1 MRYLSNILLKG
12 LAAVLPVGVTIY
24 LVYWFS
30 VSLERVLQPVIT
42 SLIPERFYWP
52 GMGVV
57 AGLILL
63 FFIGL
68 VVNAWLFRNLFKVG
82 ENLIERIPLIK
93 SIYSTLRDFVE
104 YFSITE
110 RRKNLKQVVL
120 LTINDMHLIGFITAE
135 EVNDIPQFQES
146 DDIVAV
152 YFPMSYQIGGYTLYL
167 SRAQLEPLDMSIED
181 AMRRVLTAGL
191 SKSNASIKSNP
202 EKAKS
207 D

>member
-42 SLIPERFYWP
+42 SVIPEKFYWP

-57 AGLILL
+57 AGLVLL

-68 VVNAWLFRNLFKVG
+68 VVNAWLVRNVFQVG

-104 YFSITE
+104 YFSTTE
-110 RRKNLKQVVL
+110 RRKNLKKVVL

-135 EVNDIPQFQES
+135 KVNDIPQFKES

-167 SRAQLEPLDMSIED
+167 PRAQLEPLDISIED

-191 SKSNASIKSNP
+191 SKSNTSVKSKP
-202 EKAKS
+202 AK
-207 D
+207 

>member
-1 MRYLSNILLKG
+1 MRYMSNILLKG

-24 LVYWFS
+24 LVYWFGI
-30 VSLERVLQPVIT
+30 SLERVLHPVIT
-42 SLIPERFYWP
+42 SVIPDRFYWP

-57 AGLILL
+57 AGLVLL

-68 VVNAWLFRNLFKVG
+68 LVNAWLVRNLLNIG
-82 ENLIERIPLIK
+82 EDLIERIPLIK

-104 YFSITE
+104 YFSTTE

-120 LTINDMHLIGFITAE
+120 ITINDMHLIGFLTAE
-135 EVNDIPQFQES
+135 QVNDIPRFKES

-152 YFPMSYQIGGYTLYL
+152 YLPMSYQIGGYTLYL
-167 SRAQLEPLDMSIED
+167 PRAQLEPLDMSIED

-191 SKSNASIKSNP
+191 SKSNASRKSKSAK
-202 EKAKS
+202 EKS